1 MNTRA
6 QRRAAAVILSLGPL
20 LGLALGVFAS
30 PLLQIRR
37 VTVRGTD
44 RSLSEEVARQIR
56 IPAGASV
63 LLYPLH
69 RVTRDARRCHRVG
82 EVTVRRASPSVLEV
96 EVKAR
101 EPLAALDDGLGCT
114 LVSRDGILLYRAA
127 KVPAALPRLKGLT
140 VPGATLGTHLE
151 RDRWR
156 WTLEI
161 LAGATKAG
169 IREGLCVDLSNL
181 YRITLTTAD
190 GVTANLGNVN
200 SLTRKTAVLGRVLAE
215 LRADGE
221 QPVSVDVSTPEAP
234 LWRSR

>member
-6 QRRAAAVILSLGPL
+6 QRRVAAVILTMGTL
-20 LGLALGVFAS
+20 LGLALGVCAS
-30 PLLQIRR
+30 PLLQVRR
-37 VTVRGTD
+37 VMVCGPD
-44 RSLSEEVARQIR
+44 PSLASEVAGQIR
-56 IPAGASV
+56 VPAGASV

-82 EVTVRRASPSVLEV
+82 EVNVRRASPSVLEV

-101 EPLAALDDGLGCT
+101 EPLAALDDGEGYT
-114 LVSRDGILLYRAA
+114 LVSREGILLCRATEA
-127 KVPAALPRLKGLT
+127 PVALPRLRGLT
-140 VPGATLGTHLE
+140 TPRAPLGTQLD

-169 IREGLCVDLSNL
+169 IRDGLSLDLSNL
-181 YRITLTTAD
+181 YQVRLTTAD

-200 SLTRKTAVLGRVLAE
+200 SLTRKTVILGRVLAE

-221 QPVSVDVSTPEAP
+221 QPVSVDVSTPESP
-234 LWRSR
+234 LWRTQ